1 MICIMCMNS
10 GSTIKLES
18 KKKNK
23 SLGHKLRKVKR
34 KLIKLTTTSDY
45 ETIKLKRSLI
55 SGSERKNNVN

>member
-1 MICIMCMNS
+1 MNNTS
-10 GSTIKLES
+10 NGKPV

-23 SLGHKLRKVKR
+23 SLGHKLHKVKR

-55 SGSERKNNVN
+55 SESERKSNVN